1 MGPSYGP
8 LEKRFLLTTKKH
20 TIMKFKALVAL
31 ALVVAVPALACA
43 KKPKKVEEAA
53 PAQAA
58 APVVEEEDP
67 VITEECIMNV
77 SLFHESVKNK
87 LYADAYEPWWEVYTT
102 CPNANKSIYTDG
114 AKIVEA
120 LFQAAS
126 DPAEKERLAKLAVEM
141 QDKRIRFFGNDP
153 KYPKDYILGEKGLA
167 YVDFYGEAKYTEA
180 RECLHQSVAAMGSK
194 SKVMV
199 LVKLV
204 DVSYALYK
212 QDPNGRAE
220 QLIADYEL
228 ASNALGEQAADSSN
242 KNAEIAAKQKDYVD
256 NIFAISGAA
265 DCAKLDEIYA
275 AVVRDNLN
283 NLDMLQK
290 IAKLY
295 KRVRCTESDV
305 YFAACEAAHKLQPT
319 QESAAGCA
327 SMAAKKGDYEQA
339 IEYYDQAIKL
349 AMVEDAMEDVADYQ
363 YNAAFY
369 CYNNLKKYP
378 EARKYAL
385 GSIGTL
391 SSLSIS
397 KGQGR
402 CYIIIGLCYAA
413 SHPYGSD
420 AKGAIL
426 NKTVFWAAVDKFQ
439 KAKQV
444 DPVVEVQAAE
454 LIRQYSK
461 YFPTKEE
468 RFDLPNEFS
477 GSTFYVGGWIGETT
491 AIR

>member
-1 MGPSYGP
+1 
-8 LEKRFLLTTKKH
+8 
-20 TIMKFKALVAL
+20 MKFKT
-31 ALVVAVPALACA
+31 LVVLMLVTLIPVSMSA
-43 KKPKKVEEAA
+43 KKLKKGTEEELAPKEMKGGAIKKKVEQ
-53 PAQAA
+53 PI
-58 APVVEEEDP
+58 EEPEP
-67 VITEECIMNV
+67 TITEECVINV

-87 LYADAYEPWWEVYTT
+87 QYADAYEPWWEVYST

-120 LFQAAS
+120 LFNATS
-126 DPAEKERLAKLAVEM
+126 DQAEKERLAKLAVEM

-167 YVDFYGEAKYTEA
+167 YLDFYGDEKLAEAH
-180 RECLHQSVAAMGSK
+180 ECLQQSVKGMGDK
-194 SKVMV
+194 SKITV

-212 QDPNGRAE
+212 KDPNGRAE
-220 QLIADYEL
+220 GFIADYEM
-228 ASNALGEQAADSSN
+228 ASNYLGTMAADANN
-242 KNAEIAAKQKDYVD
+242 KNAEIAGKQKDYVD

-265 DCAKLDEIYA
+265 DCSKLDEIYA
-275 AVVRDNLN
+275 AVVKDNLN

-305 YFAACEAAHKLQPT
+305 YFAACESAHKLQPT

-327 SMAAKKGDYEQA
+327 SMSAKKGDYEGA
-339 IEYYDQAIKL
+339 IAYYDQAIKL
-349 AMVEDAMEDVADYQ
+349 AMVEDALEDVADYQ
-363 YNAAFY
+363 YNAAVY
-369 CYNNLKKYP
+369 CFANLKRYQ

-385 GSIGTL
+385 ASIATL
-391 SSLSIS
+391 NGLGIS

-402 CYIIIGLCYAA
+402 CYIIIGMCYAA
-413 SHPYGSD
+413 SRPYGSD

-426 NKTVFWAAVDKFQ
+426 NKTVYWAAVDKFV

-444 DPVVEVQAAE
+444 DPSVEATANE
-454 LIRQYSK
+454 YIASYSR
-461 YFPTKEE
+461 YYPTKEE

-477 GSTFYVGGWIGETT
+477 GSTFYVGGWMGETP

>member
-1 MGPSYGP
+1 MK
-8 LEKRFLLTTKKH
+8 LKTLLV
-20 TIMKFKALVAL
+20 LAL
-31 ALVVAVPALACA
+31 AAAVPALACA
-43 KKPKKVEEAA
+43 KKPKKVAEETPVQAA
-53 PAQAA
+53 PA
-58 APVVEEEDP
+58 VEEAEP
-67 VITEECIMNV
+67 VITEECVMNV

-87 LYADAYEPWWEVYTT
+87 MYADAYEPWWSVYTT

-120 LFQAAS
+120 LFQATA
-126 DPAEKERLAKLAVEM
+126 DPAEKERLANLAVEL

-153 KYPKDYILGEKGLA
+153 KYPTNYILGEKGLA
-167 YVDFYGEAKYTEA
+167 YLDFFGDTKLVEA
-180 RECLHQSVAAMGSK
+180 RECLSKSVAAMGSQ
-194 SKVMV
+194 SKITV

-204 DVSYALYK
+204 DASYALYK
-212 QDPNGRAE
+212 KDPNGLAE
-220 QLIADYEL
+220 QFIADYEM
-228 ASNALGEQAADSSN
+228 ASNALGEQAANANN
-242 KNAEIAAKQKDYVD
+242 KNAEAAGKQKDYVD

-265 DCAKLDEIYA
+265 YCSKLDALYA
-275 AVVRDNLN
+275 SVVQANVT
-283 NLDMLQK
+283 NLDMLTK

-327 SMAAKKGDYEQA
+327 SMSAKKGDIEQA
-339 IEYYDQAIKL
+339 IAYYDQAIKL

-363 YNAAFY
+363 YNVAY
-369 CYNNLKKYP
+369 YYYNNLRRYP

-385 GSIGTL
+385 ASVATL
-391 SSLSIS
+391 QGLGIN

-402 CYIIIGLCYAA
+402 CYIIIGMCYAA
-413 SHPYGSD
+413 TQLHGNDP
-420 AKGAIL
+420 KGRIL
-426 NKTVFWAAVDKFQ
+426 NKTVYWAAVDKFI

-444 DPVVEVQAAE
+444 DSSVEAQASE
-454 LIRQYSK
+454 FINTYKK

-477 GSTFYVGGWIGETT
+477 GDTYYVGGWISETT
-491 AIR
+491 TIR

>member
-1 MGPSYGP
+1 M
-8 LEKRFLLTTKKH
+8 KIRNLL
-20 TIMKFKALVAL
+20 IVALVA
-31 ALVVAVPALACA
+31 AVPAMSYA
-43 KKPKKVEEAA
+43 KKPKKAEAA
-53 PAQAA
+53 PAEEKKAV
-58 APVVEEEDP
+58 VVEEAEP
-67 VITEECIMNV
+67 TITEECVINV

-87 LYADAYEPWWEVYTT
+87 QYADAYEPWWEVYTT

-120 LFQAAS
+120 LYGTTK
-126 DPAEKERLAKLAVEM
+126 DLAEKERLANLAIEM
-141 QDKRIRFFGNDP
+141 QDKRIKYFGNDP
-153 KYPKDYILGEKGLA
+153 KYPAAYILGEKGQA
-167 YVDFYGEAKYTEA
+167 YLDFFGDAKYPEA
-180 RECLHQSVAAMGSK
+180 HECLRKSVEGMGANSK
-194 SKVMV
+194 IMN

-212 QDPNGRAE
+212 QNPDARAE
-220 QLIADYEL
+220 QFISDYEL
-228 ASNALGEQAADSSN
+228 ASNALAEQAGNQAN

-265 DCAKLDEIYA
+265 DCSKLDEIYDA
-275 AVVRDNLN
+275 AVKDNLS

-327 SMAAKKGDYEQA
+327 SMSAKKGDYEQA
-339 IEYYDQAIKL
+339 VAYYDEAIRL
-349 AMVEDAMEDVADYQ
+349 AMVEDELEDVADYQ
-363 YNAAFY
+363 YNAAVY
-369 CYNNLKKYP
+369 CFANLHRYQD
-378 EARKYAL
+378 ARKYAL
-385 GSIGTL
+385 ASISTL
-391 SSLSIS
+391 SSLGIN

-402 CYIIIGLCYAA
+402 CYIIIGMAYAA
-413 SHPYGSD
+413 TKPYGDD
-420 AKGAIL
+420 AKGHIL
-426 NKTVFWAAVDKFQ
+426 NKTVYWAAVDKFV

-444 DPVVEVQAAE
+444 DPSVEATANE
-454 LIRQYSK
+454 YIASYSK
-461 YFPTKEE
+461 YYPTKEE

-477 GSTFYVGGWIGETT
+477 GSTFHVGGWINEST

>member
-1 MGPSYGP
+1 MKIKS
-8 LEKRFLLTTKKH
+8 LLV
-20 TIMKFKALVAL
+20 VAL
-31 ALVVAVPALACA
+31 AAAVPALACA
-43 KKPKKVEEAA
+43 KKPKKVAEET
-53 PAQAA
+53 PVEA
-58 APVVEEEDP
+58 APVVEEEP
-67 VITEECIMNV
+67 TITEECVVNV
-77 SLFHESVKNK
+77 SLFHEAVKNK
-87 LYADAYEPWWEVYTT
+87 MYADAYNPWWEVYST
-102 CPNANKSIYTDG
+102 CPNANKSIYSDG

-120 LFQAAS
+120 LFQATS
-126 DPAEKERLAKLAVEM
+126 DPAEKERLAKLAIEM

-153 KYPKDYILGEKGLA
+153 KYPKTYILGEKGLA
-167 YVDFYGEAKYTEA
+167 YVDFYGETKLPEA
-180 RECLHQSVAAMGSK
+180 RECLRASIKNISSK

-212 QDPNGRAE
+212 QDPNGKAE
-220 QLIADYEL
+220 QLISDYEL
-228 ASNALGEQAADSSN
+228 ASNALAEQAADPSN

-265 DCAKLDEIYA
+265 DCSKLDEIYDA
-275 AVVRDNLN
+275 AVKANLN

-319 QESAAGCA
+319 DESAAGCA

-339 IEYYDQAIKL
+339 VAYYDQAIKL
-349 AMVEDAMEDVADYQ
+349 AMVEDEMQDVADYQ

-378 EARKYAL
+378 EARKYAQA
-385 GSIGTL
+385 SIATL
-391 SSLSIS
+391 SGMGMN

-402 CYIIIGLCYAA
+402 CYIIIGMCYAA
-413 SHPYGSD
+413 TQLYPQD
-420 AKGAIL
+420 AKGRIL
-426 NKTVFWAAVDKFQ
+426 NKTVYWAAVDKFI
-439 KAKQV
+439 KAKQI
-444 DPVVEVQAAE
+444 DSSVEAQASE
-454 LIRQYSK
+454 FISSYSK
-461 YFPTKEE
+461 FFPTKEE

-477 GSTFYVGGWIGETT
+477 GSTYHVGGWIGENTT
-491 AIR
+491 IR

>member
-1 MGPSYGP
+1 MKIKS
-8 LEKRFLLTTKKH
+8 LLV
-20 TIMKFKALVAL
+20 IAL
-31 ALVVAVPALACA
+31 AVAVPALAMA
-43 KKPKKVEEAA
+43 KKPKKVGEEEPVQTA
-53 PAQAA
+53 PAQ
-58 APVVEEEDP
+58 EEAEP
-67 VITEECIMNV
+67 TITEECVINV

-87 LYADAYEPWWEVYTT
+87 QYADAYEPWWEVYST

-120 LFQAAS
+120 LFQATS
-126 DPAEKERLAKLAVEM
+126 DPAEKARLANLAVEM

-153 KYPKDYILGEKGLA
+153 KYPKAYILGEKGMA
-167 YVDFYGEAKYTEA
+167 YVDFFGDAKLAEA
-180 RECLHQSVAAMGSK
+180 RECLQQSVVGMGSK

-212 QDPNGRAE
+212 QNPNALAE
-220 QLIADYEL
+220 QFIADYEL
-228 ASNALGEQAADSSN
+228 ASNALAEQAADATN
-242 KNAEIAAKQKDYVD
+242 KNAEIAGKQKDYVD

-265 DCAKLDEIYA
+265 DCSKLDEIYA
-275 AVVRDNLN
+275 APVQENLT

-327 SMAAKKGDYEQA
+327 SMSAKKGDYEQA
-339 IEYYDQAIKL
+339 IAYYDQAIKL

-369 CYNNLKKYP
+369 YFNNLKKYP

-385 GSIGTL
+385 ASISTL
-391 SSLSIS
+391 SGLGMN

-402 CYIIIGLCYAA
+402 CYIIIGMCYAA
-413 SHPYGSD
+413 TRLYGND
-420 AKGAIL
+420 AKGTIL
-426 NKTVFWAAVDKFQ
+426 NKTVYWAAVDKFV

-444 DPVVEVQAAE
+444 DPSVEAQATE
-454 LIRQYSK
+454 FIGTYSK
-461 YFPTKEE
+461 YYPTKEE
-468 RFDLPNEFS
+468 RFDLPGEFS
-477 GSTFYVGGWIGETT
+477 GSTYYVGGWIGETT
-491 AIR
+491 TIR

>member
-1 MGPSYGP
+1 
-8 LEKRFLLTTKKH
+8 
-20 TIMKFKALVAL
+20 MKLRTL
-31 ALVVAVPALACA
+31 LVVAMAAAVPALACA
-43 KKPKKVEEAA
+43 KKPKKVE
-53 PAQAA
+53 AA
-58 APVVEEEDP
+58 APVQEAVVPEEDP
-67 VITEECIMNV
+67 VITEECVMNV

-87 LYADAYEPWWEVYTT
+87 MYADAYGPWWEVYTT
-102 CPNANKSIYTDG
+102 CPNANKSIYSDG

-120 LFQAAS
+120 LYQATN

-141 QDKRIRFFGNDP
+141 QDKRIRYFGNDA
-153 KYPKDYILGEKGLA
+153 KYPKAYILGEKGLA
-167 YVDFYGEAKYTEA
+167 YVDFYGETKLAEA
-180 RECLHQSVAAMGSK
+180 RECLRQSVEGMGNK

-212 QDPNGRAE
+212 QDPNGKAE
-220 QLIADYEL
+220 QFISDYEL
-228 ASNALGEQAADSSN
+228 ASNALGDQAADASN
-242 KNAEIAAKQKDYVD
+242 KNAEIAGKQKDYVD

-265 DCAKLDEIYA
+265 DCSKLDEIYG
-275 AVVRDNLN
+275 AVVKENLT

-295 KRVRCTESDV
+295 KRVRCTESEV

-327 SMAAKKGDYEQA
+327 SMAAKKGDYEAA
-339 IEYYDQAIKL
+339 IDYYDQAIKL
-349 AMVEDAMEDVADYQ
+349 AMVEDALEDVADYQ

-369 CYNNLKKYP
+369 CFNNLKKYA
-378 EARKYAL
+378 EARKYAQA
-385 GSIGTL
+385 SIATL
-391 SSLSIS
+391 SGLGMN

-402 CYIIIGLCYAA
+402 CYIIIGMCYAA
-413 SHPYGSD
+413 TRLYGND

-426 NKTVFWAAVDKFQ
+426 NKTVYWAAVDKFY

-444 DPVVEVQAAE
+444 DPSVEAQASE
-454 LIRQYSK
+454 FISTYSR

-477 GSTFYVGGWIGETT
+477 GSTYYVGGWIGETT
-491 AIR
+491 NIR

>member
-1 MGPSYGP
+1 MK
-8 LEKRFLLTTKKH
+8 LKTLLV
-20 TIMKFKALVAL
+20 LAL
-31 ALVVAVPALACA
+31 AAAVPALACA
-43 KKPKKVEEAA
+43 KKPKKVAEETPVQAA
-53 PAQAA
+53 PA
-58 APVVEEEDP
+58 VEEAEP
-67 VITEECIMNV
+67 VITEECVMNV

-87 LYADAYEPWWEVYTT
+87 MYADAYEPWWSVYTT

-120 LFQAAS
+120 LFQATA
-126 DPAEKERLAKLAVEM
+126 DPAEKERLANLAVEL

-153 KYPKDYILGEKGLA
+153 KYPTNYILGEKGLA
-167 YVDFYGEAKYTEA
+167 YLDFFGDTKLAEA
-180 RECLHQSVAAMGSK
+180 RECLSKSVAAMGSQ
-194 SKVMV
+194 SKITV

-204 DVSYALYK
+204 DASYALYK
-212 QDPNGRAE
+212 KDPNGLAE
-220 QLIADYEL
+220 QFIADYEM
-228 ASNALGEQAADSSN
+228 ASNALGEQAANANN
-242 KNAEIAAKQKDYVD
+242 KNAEAAGKQKDYVD

-265 DCAKLDEIYA
+265 DCSKLDALYA
-275 AVVRDNLN
+275 SVVQANVT
-283 NLDMLQK
+283 NLDMLTK

-327 SMAAKKGDYEQA
+327 SMSAKKGDIEQA
-339 IEYYDQAIKL
+339 IAYYDQAIKL

-363 YNAAFY
+363 YNVAY
-369 CYNNLKKYP
+369 YYYNNLRRYP

-385 GSIGTL
+385 ASVATL
-391 SSLSIS
+391 QGLGIN

-402 CYIIIGLCYAA
+402 CYIIIGMCYAA
-413 SHPYGSD
+413 TQLHGNDP
-420 AKGAIL
+420 KGRIL
-426 NKTVFWAAVDKFQ
+426 NKTVYWAAVDKFI

-444 DPVVEVQAAE
+444 DSSVEAQASE
-454 LIRQYSK
+454 FINTYKK

-477 GSTFYVGGWIGETT
+477 GDTYYVGGWIGETT
-491 AIR
+491 TIR

>member
-1 MGPSYGP
+1 
-8 LEKRFLLTTKKH
+8 
-20 TIMKFKALVAL
+20 MKIKSILVIAL
-31 ALVVAVPALACA
+31 AAAIPALASAA
-43 KKPKKVEEAA
+43 KKQKPITEELTKPA
-53 PAQAA
+53 PLA
-58 APVVEEEDP
+58 VEEDP
-67 VITEECIMNV
+67 VITEECVMNV

-87 LYADAYEPWWEVYTT
+87 MYADAYEPWYEVYTT
-102 CPNANKSIYTDG
+102 CPNANKSIYSDG
-114 AKIVEA
+114 TKIVEA
-120 LFQAAS
+120 LYQATS
-126 DPAEKERLAKLAVEM
+126 DPAEKERLAKLAIEM

-167 YVDFYGEAKYTEA
+167 YLDFYGEAKLAEA
-180 RECLHQSVAAMGSK
+180 RACLQQSVAGMGSK

-204 DVSYALYK
+204 DASYALYK
-212 QDPNGRAE
+212 QDPNGKAE
-220 QLIADYEL
+220 QFIADYEL
-228 ASNALGEQAADSSN
+228 ASNALSDQAGDPSN
-242 KNAEIAAKQKDYVD
+242 KNAEIAGKQKDYVD

-265 DCAKLDEIYA
+265 DCSKLDEIYA
-275 AVVRDNLN
+275 AAVKDNIG

-339 IEYYDQAIKL
+339 IAYYDQAIKL
-349 AMVEDAMEDVADYQ
+349 AMVEDEMEDVADYQ

-369 CYNNLKKYP
+369 CYNNLRKYS
-378 EARKYAL
+378 EARKYAQASIATLAAL
-385 GSIGTL
+385 GQN
-391 SSLSIS
+391 

-402 CYIIIGLCYAA
+402 CYIIIGMCYAA
-413 SHPYGSD
+413 TQLYAQD
-420 AKGAIL
+420 AKGRIL
-426 NKTVFWAAVDKFQ
+426 NKTVYWAAVDKFV

-444 DPVVEVQAAE
+444 DPSVEAQASE
-454 LIRQYSK
+454 FISSYSK

-477 GSTFYVGGWIGETT
+477 GSTYYVGGWIGETT
-491 AIR
+491 TIR

>member
-1 MGPSYGP
+1 
-8 LEKRFLLTTKKH
+8 
-20 TIMKFKALVAL
+20 MKLRTL
-31 ALVVAVPALACA
+31 LVVAMAAAVPALACA
-43 KKPKKVEEAA
+43 KKPQKAE
-53 PAQAA
+53 AA
-58 APVVEEEDP
+58 APVQEAVVPEEDP
-67 VITEECIMNV
+67 VITEECVMNV

-87 LYADAYEPWWEVYTT
+87 MYADAYGPWWEVYTT
-102 CPNANKSIYTDG
+102 CPNANKSIYSDG

-120 LFQAAS
+120 LYQATN

-141 QDKRIRFFGNDP
+141 QDKRIRYFGNDA
-153 KYPKDYILGEKGLA
+153 KYPKAYILGEKGLA
-167 YVDFYGEAKYTEA
+167 YVDFYGEAKLAEA
-180 RECLHQSVAAMGSK
+180 RECLRQSVEGMGNK

-212 QDPNGRAE
+212 QDQNGKAE
-220 QLIADYEL
+220 QFISDYEI
-228 ASNALGEQAADSSN
+228 ASNALGDQAADASN
-242 KNAEIAAKQKDYVD
+242 KNAEIAGKQKDYVD

-265 DCAKLDEIYA
+265 DCSKLDEIYG
-275 AVVRDNLN
+275 AVVKENLT

-295 KRVRCTESDV
+295 KRVRCTESEV

-327 SMAAKKGDYEQA
+327 SMAAKKGDYEAA
-339 IEYYDQAIKL
+339 IAYYDQAIKL
-349 AMVEDAMEDVADYQ
+349 AMVEDELEDVADYQ

-369 CYNNLKKYP
+369 CYNNLKKYA
-378 EARKYAL
+378 EARKYAQA
-385 GSIGTL
+385 SIATL
-391 SSLSIS
+391 SGLGQN

-402 CYIIIGLCYAA
+402 CYIIIGMCYAA
-413 SHPYGSD
+413 TRLYGND

-426 NKTVFWAAVDKFQ
+426 NKTVYWAAVDKFY

-444 DPVVEVQAAE
+444 DPSVEAQASE
-454 LIRQYSK
+454 FISTYSR

-477 GSTFYVGGWIGETT
+477 GSTYFVGGWIGETT
-491 AIR
+491 NIR

>member
-1 MGPSYGP
+1 MKIKS
-8 LEKRFLLTTKKH
+8 LLV
-20 TIMKFKALVAL
+20 VAL
-31 ALVVAVPALACA
+31 AAAVPALACA
-43 KKPKKVEEAA
+43 KKPKKVAEET
-53 PAQAA
+53 PVEA
-58 APVVEEEDP
+58 APVVEEEP
-67 VITEECIMNV
+67 TITEECVVNV
-77 SLFHESVKNK
+77 SLFHEAVKNK
-87 LYADAYEPWWEVYTT
+87 MYADAYNPWWEVYST
-102 CPNANKSIYTDG
+102 CPNANKSIYSDG

-120 LFQAAS
+120 LFQATS
-126 DPAEKERLAKLAVEM
+126 DPAEKERLAKLAIEM

-153 KYPKDYILGEKGLA
+153 KYPKAYILGEKGLA
-167 YVDFYGEAKYTEA
+167 YVDFYGEAKLPEA
-180 RECLHQSVAAMGSK
+180 RECLRASVEGMGSK

-212 QDPNGRAE
+212 QDPNGKAE
-220 QLIADYEL
+220 QLISDYEL
-228 ASNALGEQAADSSN
+228 ASNALAEQAADPSN

-265 DCAKLDEIYA
+265 DCSKLDEIYDA
-275 AVVRDNLN
+275 AVKANLN

-319 QESAAGCA
+319 DESAAGCA

-339 IEYYDQAIKL
+339 VAYYDQAIKL
-349 AMVEDAMEDVADYQ
+349 AMVEDEMQDVADYQ

-378 EARKYAL
+378 EARKYAQA
-385 GSIGTL
+385 SIATL
-391 SSLSIS
+391 SGMGMN

-402 CYIIIGLCYAA
+402 CYIIIGMCYAA
-413 SHPYGSD
+413 TQLYPQD
-420 AKGAIL
+420 AKGRIL
-426 NKTVFWAAVDKFQ
+426 NKTVYWAAVDKFI
-439 KAKQV
+439 KAKQI
-444 DPVVEVQAAE
+444 DSSVEAQASE
-454 LIRQYSK
+454 FISSYSK
-461 YFPTKEE
+461 FFPTKEE

-477 GSTFYVGGWIGETT
+477 GSTYHVGGWIGENTT
-491 AIR
+491 IR

>member
-1 MGPSYGP
+1 
-8 LEKRFLLTTKKH
+8 
-20 TIMKFKALVAL
+20 MKIKNL
-31 ALVVAVPALACA
+31 LVVVLAAAVPMMVMA
-43 KKPKKVEEAA
+43 KPKPKKGAEV
-53 PAQAA
+53 AQETVAE
-58 APVVEEEDP
+58 PVAEDADP
-67 VITEECIMNV
+67 VITEECVVGV

-87 LYADAYEPWWEVYTT
+87 MYADAYEPWWEVYTT

-120 LFQAAS
+120 LYQATA
-126 DPAEKERLAKLAVEM
+126 DPAEKARLANLAIEL

-153 KYPKDYILGEKGLA
+153 KYPKVYILGEKGLA
-167 YVDFYGEAKYTEA
+167 YIDFFGDEKLAEA
-180 RECLHQSVAAMGSK
+180 RECLQQSALGMGPNSK
-194 SKVMV
+194 IMV

-212 QDPNGRAE
+212 QNPDGNAE
-220 QLIADYEL
+220 QFIADYEL
-228 ASNALGEQAADSSN
+228 ASNLLAEQASAPNN
-242 KNAEIAAKQKDYVD
+242 KNADIAAKQKDYVD

-265 DCAKLDEIYA
+265 DCSKLDEIYA
-275 AVVRDNLN
+275 AAVQANLT

-327 SMAAKKGDYEQA
+327 SMSAKKGDYEQA
-339 IEYYDQAIKL
+339 IAYYDQAIKL
-349 AMVEDAMEDVADYQ
+349 AMVEDEMEDVADYQ

-369 CYNNLKKYP
+369 YYNNLKKYP

-385 GSIGTL
+385 ASIATL
-391 SSLSIS
+391 NGLGQN

-402 CYIIIGLCYAA
+402 CYIIIGMCYAA
-413 SHPYGSD
+413 TQLYPQD
-420 AKGAIL
+420 AKGRIL
-426 NKTVFWAAVDKFQ
+426 NKTVYWAAVDKFV
-439 KAKQV
+439 KAKQI
-444 DPVVEVQAAE
+444 DPSVEAQASE
-454 LIRQYSK
+454 FISSYSK

-477 GSTFYVGGWIGETT
+477 GSTYHVGGWIGENTT
-491 AIR
+491 IR